1 MIMRVSKGKGSMK
14 HFITAA
20 VVTAGTVLGAQEVA
34 AATLGLRTEAPSLAT
49 SAAFI
54 DYFEFGP
61 DGDLST
67 FGALV
72 DSTDGVSP
80 VGFTE
85 IGFGIGVA
93 LADPTTGATG
103 GFDVFDE
110 DGLFLAGDLLAVGFV
125 EDVIE
130 FQFGNLS
137 GSGAG
142 SFGSSVLALI
152 AFDDPLGANP
162 FASLVDSDSLGAS
175 VTISN
180 VAPIPLPA
188 SVLLLLG
195 GLVSIGAVGARRR
208 RP

>member
-1 MIMRVSKGKGSMK
+1 MK

-20 VVTAGTVLGAQEVA
+20 MVAAGTVLGAGQA
-34 AATLGLRTEAPSLAT
+34 TAATLGLTTEAPSL
-49 SAAFI
+49 SASEAFI
-54 DYFEFGP
+54 DYFEFGT

-67 FGALV
+67 FGAEV
-72 DSTDGVSP
+72 DATDGVSP
-80 VGFTE
+80 AGFTE
-85 IGFGIGVA
+85 IGFGIGFGF
-93 LADPTTGATG
+93 ADPTNGATG

-110 DGLFLAGDLLAVGFV
+110 DGLYLTGDLLAVGFD

-130 FQFGNLS
+130 LQFGNLS

-142 SFGSSVLALI
+142 FFGSSVLALI

-162 FASLVDSDSLGAS
+162 FASLVDGDSLGAS

-180 VAPIPLPA
+180 VADVAPIPLPA
-188 SVLLLLG
+188 SVLFLLG
-195 GLVSIGAVGARRR
+195 GLASIGAVGARRR

>member
-1 MIMRVSKGKGSMK
+1 MK

-20 VVTAGTVLGAQEVA
+20 VVTAGTVLGAQQVA
-34 AATLGLRTEAPSLAT
+34 AATLGLTTEAPSLTA

-85 IGFGIGVA
+85 IGFGIGFA

-103 GFDVFDE
+103 GLDVFDD
-110 DGLFLAGDLLAVGFV
+110 DGLFLAGDLLAVGLV

-152 AFDDPLGANP
+152 AFDDSLGANP
-162 FASLVDSDSLGAS
+162 FASLVDGDSLGAS